1 MGYGSRALSLLKQYY
16 KGEVVSLS
24 ETVDSEPHT
33 NVVDDQVTYKTLY
46 CKLNIIPIAFR
57 KTFLYIPLLRKFI
70 VRQFS
75 YANARPNLYV
85 HILNMY

>member
-33 NVVDDQVTYKTLY
+33 NVVDDQVTYRTLTV
-46 CKLNIIPIAFR
+46 LQA
-57 KTFLYIPLLRKFI
+57 
-70 VRQFS
+70 
-75 YANARPNLYV
+75 
-85 HILNMY
+85 